1 MPRLRIPISNLCYR
15 AKRNPVYLK
24 KNLHEVKCRQSD
36 GKGIVGGHCR
46 GTKMSEIERI
56 GVSLEKELL
65 GVFDDLIGRKGYP
78 SRSEAIRDLIR
89 QQMSVEKLGN
99 PKAKAVA
106 AVFLV
111 YEHHSTKLMG
121 MLTDLQ
127 HSHFLQVISSMHI
140 HLDEHDCLEVIVMRG
155 PVGEI
160 NRTAENIISLKGVK
174 LGRINLLATE
184 AA

>member
-1 MPRLRIPISNLCYR
+1 MLQFSCYDDSFALLLRGM
-15 AKRNPVYLK
+15 
-24 KNLHEVKCRQSD
+24 D
-36 GKGIVGGHCR
+36 
-46 GTKMSEIERI
+46 MSQIERI

-65 GVFDDLIGRKGYP
+65 AAFDGMIDQRGYA

-89 QQMSVEKLGN
+89 EQISTERLAN
-99 PKAKAVA
+99 PKTKAVA

-111 YEHHSTKLMG
+111 YDHHSTKLMR
-121 MLTDLQ
+121 MLADLQ

-140 HLDEHDCLEVIVMRG
+140 HLDEHNCLEVIVLRG

-160 NRTAENIISLKGVK
+160 HKTAENIISLKGVN

-184 AA
+184 AT